1 MVLDITE
8 MSTFFFYSTQ
18 ASYSQVPF
26 FFFFFHTV
34 KFFSISLSHV
44 KALFLSFF
52 LFYFFFFFFFLISCR
67 NSLLQ
72 VKENSKHLWPK
83 KRSMNLVCILGVV
96 PSHLFWQ
103 FVKNI
108 KCKLLHFFTHETSW
122 ILCIFLTWACK
133 PFNGL

>member
-1 MVLDITE
+1 MVFNITE
-8 MSTFFFYSTQ
+8 IEYFFIVLELHTVEYPPIFFS
-18 ASYSQVPF
+18 SYSQVLF
-26 FFFFFHTV
+26 Y
-34 KFFSISLSHV
+34 LSV
-44 KALFLSFF
+44 SCKGTLSFF
-52 LFYFFFFFFFLISCR
+52 LSFLLFFFFFFLISCR

-122 ILCIFLTWACK
+122 ILCIFLIWVCK
-133 PFNGL
+133 P